1 MIPVSDA
8 AWQTPRW
15 QSELADAI
23 TDPAELLAL
32 LDLDTA
38 LLPAAKRAAVAFPL
52 RVPRGFVARMRV
64 GDPHDPLLRQVLPIA
79 DELAAVPGY
88 VEDPLGETAELP
100 DDGVLRKYAG
110 RALVVTTGACG
121 IHCRYCFRRHFP
133 YADTR
138 AAADSWQSVLA
149 RFAADPSL
157 AEAILSGG
165 DPLTL
170 SDRRLALLVEG
181 LGAVPHLR
189 RLRIHTRQPV
199 VLPTRIDGQLLR
211 WLRATRLETVVVIHA
226 NHPAEID
233 QVVRDALAA
242 LRDTGATLLNQS
254 VLLRGVNDS
263 VPVLAELSETLFGAG
278 VLPYYLHLLDPVAG
292 AAHFDLPLATAQTLH
307 RELQRRLPGYLV
319 PRLVREVAGE
329 PMKMPVYA

>member
-32 LDLDTA
+32 LDLDAA
-38 LLPAAKRAAVAFPL
+38 LLPAALQSAAAFPL
-52 RVPRGFVARMRV
+52 RVPRGFVARMRT

-79 DELAAVPGY
+79 DELATIPGY
-88 VEDPLGETAELP
+88 VEDPLEETAELP
-100 DDGVLRKYAG
+100 DDGVLRKYDG

-121 IHCRYCFRRHFP
+121 VHCRYCFRRHFP
-133 YADTR
+133 YSDTR
-138 AAADSWQSVLA
+138 AASDGWQPVLA

-233 QVVRDALAA
+233 QAVRDALAA
-242 LRDTGATLLNQS
+242 LRDAGATLLNQS

-263 VPVLAELSETLFGAG
+263 VPVLAELSEALFGAG

-292 AAHFDLPLATAQTLH
+292 AAHFDLPLSTAHALH
-307 RELQRRLPGYLV
+307 GGLQRRLPGYLV

-329 PMKMPVYA
+329 PMKTPVYA